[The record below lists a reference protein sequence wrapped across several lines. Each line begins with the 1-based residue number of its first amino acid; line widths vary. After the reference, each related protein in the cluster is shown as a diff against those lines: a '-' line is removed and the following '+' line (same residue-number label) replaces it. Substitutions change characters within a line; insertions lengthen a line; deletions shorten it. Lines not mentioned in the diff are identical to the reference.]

1 MKCPKCGFVSYAGL
15 AQCKKC
21 GFEFAKAAGRG
32 GSSSFTTLFPDGIG
46 APSVP
51 STASPAKL
59 PPEPILSEREPPAPE
74 APPLAPAPSFAATED
89 ARPAN
94 LSPPEDSAHDWREV
108 LSNRVQDFRKR
119 RAKLQRNADSGESLE
134 LDFEGSDQ
142 TEAPVVIDDTE
153 RMPEES
159 APAFDLDLED
169 LPAPRPASVPALGT
183 IPLEKSEESPSG
195 RRTVLLPGEEMVLEA
210 PESSAMEIVVGLP
223 ESAMTAKEEEPQ
235 RMFLAPVGRRFLAG
249 LADALVLVAGA
260 VLFGVIFWR
269 SGGHLSRNPI
279 SFAVLGVVGIIFI
292 FAYFALYTALTSTTP
307 GLLWMGCDI
316 RNLQGVCPTP
326 RESLWRAFGVLVSL
340 SALMLGFVWAWVDSD
355 SLTWHDRM
363 SGTFITEAGTGHEAP
378 GLETEL

>member
-1 MKCPKCGFVSYAGL
+1 
-15 AQCKKC
+15 
-21 GFEFAKAAGRG
+21 
-32 GSSSFTTLFPDGIG
+32 
-46 APSVP
+46 
-51 STASPAKL
+51 
-59 PPEPILSEREPPAPE
+59 
-74 APPLAPAPSFAATED
+74 
-89 ARPAN
+89 
-94 LSPPEDSAHDWREV
+94 V